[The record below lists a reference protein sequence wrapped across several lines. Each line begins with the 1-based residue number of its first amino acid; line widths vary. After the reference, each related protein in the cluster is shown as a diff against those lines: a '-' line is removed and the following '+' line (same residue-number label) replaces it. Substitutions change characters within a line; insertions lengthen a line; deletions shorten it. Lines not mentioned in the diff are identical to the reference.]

1 MIDYAIIGN
10 YRNSIW
16 EGLPHIFYQALHSKW
31 IPSLSHSLRPLFPTC
46 TLAPSLFQ
54 TAPSITEQ
62 QGTMPRHFRAT
73 CSRGRFRSAPGHS
86 EPFLILD
93 GFWAFVGHNL
103 MIRIT
108 ILVSL
113 ANLYRCITREVKHY
127 NMMKCEDL
135 GLISFLILFSVEA
148 IYIYI

>member
-1 MIDYAIIGN
+1 ML
-10 YRNSIW
+10 
-16 EGLPHIFYQALHSKW
+16 GLG
-31 IPSLSHSLRPLFPTC
+31 T
-46 TLAPSLFQ
+46 TLAPSLLQ

-73 CSRGRFRSAPGHS
+73 CSRGRFRSAPGYS

-103 MIRIT
+103 MIRTT

-113 ANLYRCITREVKHY
+113 AT
-127 NMMKCEDL
+127 
-135 GLISFLILFSVEA
+135 LISMPHTWSEA
-148 IYIYI
+148 LQHDEL

>member
-1 MIDYAIIGN
+1 MIDFAIIGN

-16 EGLPHIFYQALHSKW
+16 EGLPHIFYEALHSKW
-31 IPSLSHSLRPLFPTC
+31 ILSLSHSLRPLFPTC

-86 EPFLILD
+86 ELFLILD

-113 ANLYRCITREVKHY
+113 ANLISMHHTWSEALQHDELWRSWF
-127 NMMKCEDL
+127 NL
-135 GLISFLILFSVEA
+135 FSFLHGS
-148 IYIYI
+148 YI